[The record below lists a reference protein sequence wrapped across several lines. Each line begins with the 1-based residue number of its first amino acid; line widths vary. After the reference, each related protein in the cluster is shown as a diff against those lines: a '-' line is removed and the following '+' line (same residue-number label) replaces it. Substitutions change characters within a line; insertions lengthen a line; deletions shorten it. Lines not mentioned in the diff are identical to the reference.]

1 MRKNALNCR
10 GGFGGG
16 GYGRT
21 EDAFQD
27 LLMDM
32 TWAEK
37 ERRTFR
43 GNS

>member
-1 MRKNALNCR
+1 MRNNALNCR
-10 GGFGGG
+10 GRFGGG
-16 GYGRT
+16 GHGQT
-21 EDAFQD
+21 EDAVQD